1 MGYYVCPK
9 CKSQD
14 SFKGTTAV
22 GVTNQGPKIIGEFG
36 DSDVYGSA
44 GRSSTEVKMVTIQKC
59 RDCGEIL
66 GEKDYRLTPEE
77 IEHQRALEAKE
88 REASKL
94 RRDAFKA
101 FWKSAKRFGLVV
113 LKFGL
118 VIGAGYSL
126 GGGIGWLIGP
136 PASYYQRLEADPE
149 KTHFLDEFGY
159 DGEEVSFNFGA
170 LIGSG
175 IAFIGLSVVFFRRRR
190 ARAALARHC
199 LLRRTKART
208 PDTGNEPASA
218 SKQETEEPAVV
229 VGSGEE
235 SADSNGKKRD
245 EAETVLPDPSRA
257 THADP
262 SNPKCKNLKR
272 DEEAILFDCPHCG
285 TDTEIDEQTLMRI
298 WDESAEGLITCPMDE
313 CAKKYVAPT
322 LHEISKLD

>member
-9 CKSQD
+9 CKSKD

-36 DSDVYGSA
+36 DSGVYGSA

-88 REASKL
+88 REAFKL
-94 RRDAFKA
+94 RSEA
-101 FWKSAKRFGLVV
+101 FWKSAKRFGLGV

-118 VIGAGYSL
+118 VIGVGYLL
-126 GGGIGWLIGP
+126 GGGIGWLIGQP
-136 PASYYQRLEADPE
+136 DIIS
-149 KTHFLDEFGY
+149 
-159 DGEEVSFNFGA
+159 A
-170 LIGSG
+170 LIGTG
-175 IAFIGLSVVFFRRRR
+175 ISFIGLSVVFDRRRR
-190 ARAALARHC
+190 A
-199 LLRRTKART
+199 KDRT
-208 PDTGNEPASA
+208 PDTEHKPASA
-218 SKQETEEPAVV
+218 SKQEPAVV
-229 VGSGEE
+229 VASGEE

-245 EAETVLPDPSRA
+245 KAETVLPDPSRA

-322 LHEISKLD
+322 LQEISKLN